1 MDRRTLIAAGLSLSA
16 LPRPAAALA
25 LPQAAERFPIWPGSP
40 PGMPTPPV
48 ADAVVKRSPTG
59 PADDI
64 AWPHVATPMLTV
76 CPAARPTGAAILMI
90 PGGGYTRVAIGRQPS
105 PVARWFAAR
114 GVTAFELLYR
124 LPHDGWAAG
133 PDAPLQ
139 DAQRALRVIRAR
151 AGEWGV
157 DPTNVAAIGFS
168 AGGHLAAR
176 LASRSA
182 LQTYAPLDAADRQGT
197 GIDVVGLFFPVITLV
212 QPFAHGGS
220 KRELLGS
227 APDPARAARYS
238 AESDLPRDMP
248 PTFLGAAADDAVVPV
263 ANSIA
268 MFQAVHALPRPAELH
283 IVETGGHGARLI
295 EADGRPHPWLARF
308 AIFARRHGLRIT
320 GEDA

>member
-1 MDRRTLIAAGLSLSA
+1 MTLDRRTVIAAGLSLTA
-16 LPRPAAALA
+16 TPRMAMAASPAN
-25 LPQAAERFPIWPGSP
+25 RFPIWPATP

-48 ADAVVKRSPTG
+48 VDDFVLRSPDG
-59 PADDI
+59 PADNI

-76 CPAARPTGAAILMI
+76 CPAAKPTGAAVLLI
-90 PGGGYTRVAIGRQPS
+90 PGGGYARVAVGRQPS
-105 PVARWFAAR
+105 AVARWLASL
-114 GVTAFELLYR
+114 GVTAFDLLYR

-151 AGEWGV
+151 AGEWGI
-157 DPTNVAAIGFS
+157 DPTNIAAMGFS

-176 LASRSA
+176 LAANAARP
-182 LQTYAPLDAADRQGT
+182 TYAPIDAADRQPT
-197 GIDVVGLFFPVITLV
+197 TIRAVGLFFPVITMT
-212 QPFAHGGS
+212 QGFAHGQS
-220 KRELLGS
+220 KRELLGGN
-227 APDPARAARYS
+227 ADAARYS
-238 AESDLPRDMP
+238 AELNLPADMP
-248 PTFLGAAADDAVVPV
+248 PTFLGHAADDTVVPV

-295 EADGRPHPWLARF
+295 GADGKPHSWLARF
-308 AIFARRHGLRIT
+308 ATFAHRHGLHIP